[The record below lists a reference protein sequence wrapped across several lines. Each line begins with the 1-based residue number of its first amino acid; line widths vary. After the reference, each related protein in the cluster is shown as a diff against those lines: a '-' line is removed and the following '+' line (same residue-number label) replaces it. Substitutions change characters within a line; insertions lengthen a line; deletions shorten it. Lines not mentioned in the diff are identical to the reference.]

1 MIVSKAKALNADGTL
16 KDGFTFVEAKN
27 GRTLY
32 MTCTTPEC
40 QLKHNTR
47 LNQKI
52 KAEKKPKK
60 KKITLTEKDVAEAIE
75 ANEKM
80 RIKEEKRALKKA
92 MKKEEWITIGGKKK
106 ETTGALTKTK
116 PPRPTTLP
124 VYPSYKQLTPRP
136 EYEAIDTAS
145 MYLPRDKPSKRYL
158 KSEAKKA
165 ETARKVKPPKKTN
178 KKSLLSSVDKPLPST
193 QQGMMKEAYYE
204 SINPSFTKESPLYK
218 SKATIKKRKGYAK
231 AIKTIK
237 KLDTQKATKSVY
249 SKTKKDEKSIRK
261 LLGL

>member
-60 KKITLTEKDVAEAIE
+60 KKIMLTEKDMAEAME

-92 MKKEEWITIGGKKK
+92 NI
-106 ETTGALTKTK
+106 GALTKTK

-124 VYPSYKQLTPRP
+124 VYPPYQKLTPRP
-136 EYEAIDTAS
+136 QYEAIDTAS
-145 MYLPRDKPSKRYL
+145 MYIPRDKPSKRYL